1 MFNPEYQNKVNQL
14 TAMRDFE
21 RKQAKGQQ
29 YGAHLEH
36 WSGSAGKGFN
46 LDADALQALIDH
58 YYRMDSIER
67 YEAAK
72 QAANAEGGKDYTY
85 CVDTYPSRY
94 APTARRRPKTRHRSL
109 SIRMTSSPST
119 ATGATSL
126 SRRWMSSSRITS
138 NKGGNQDGHQ
148 HGTETQHPGI

>member
-1 MFNPEYQNKVNQL
+1 MFNSEYQNKVTQL

-21 RKQAKGQQ
+21 RKQAKDQQ

-36 WSGSAGKGFN
+36 WSGSAGKSIN

-85 CVDTYPSRY
+85 CVDTYACASFTVRADSPEEAEDKAQEFIDSDDFFTIYRDGCDFFE
-94 APTARRRPKTRHRSL
+94 PTVDV
-109 SIRMTSSPST
+109 IVED
-119 ATGATSL
+119 
-126 SRRWMSSSRITS
+126 
-138 NKGGNQDGHQ
+138 N
-148 HGTETQHPGI
+148 E